1 MLSVETSLNKMI
13 GAGGFKT
20 AHPGWLTLFSAH
32 PTILE
37 TELGSRPQQNVAV
50 KRPFYKIYPPGSSN
64 APGNFAIGRYV
75 IKDEMAKLFREANV
89 LYWAGSLLQFAYN
102 FIDHCI
108 SHSTEPP
115 PFDIPRLRFVNAGL
129 AVSYAQPLPT
139 TSHQKSKANIPRAGY
154 LVEELISG
162 DFLKYI
168 HNMDCKP
175 MLDPDEVGYEI
186 AEFLACTQH
195 IQYVKTGG
203 LAFISDYQ
211 GAYNFF

>member
-1 MLSVETSLNKMI
+1 MLSIETSLKKMI

-32 PTILE
+32 PTIME

-50 KRPFYKIYPPGSSN
+50 KRPFYKIYPQGGSN
-64 APGNFAIGRYV
+64 AIGNFAIGRYV
-75 IKDEMAKLFREANV
+75 INDEMAKLFREANV

-108 SHSTEPP
+108 SRSTEPP
-115 PFDIPRLRFVNAGL
+115 PFNIPRLRFVHAGL
-129 AVSYAQPLPT
+129 AVSYAQPPPT
-139 TSHQKSKANIPRAGY
+139 TSHQKSKANIPRSGY

-175 MLDPDEVGYEI
+175 MLDPDELGYDI

-195 IQYVKTGG
+195 IQYLKTGG

-211 GAYNFF
+211 GA